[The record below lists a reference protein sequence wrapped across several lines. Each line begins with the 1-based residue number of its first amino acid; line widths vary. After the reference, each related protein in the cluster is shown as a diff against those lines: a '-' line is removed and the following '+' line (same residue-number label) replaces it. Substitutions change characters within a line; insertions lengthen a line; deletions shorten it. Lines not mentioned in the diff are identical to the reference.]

1 MVTKGMPHIP
11 PTFAGSRLSLAYDG
25 ATEVTEK
32 FRNTTSIALRSQCY
46 MDKGN
51 SSEPRDKG
59 RTSKAR
65 ARKPYT
71 KPEFRFE
78 LAFETQ
84 ALSCGKTNPTQKQC
98 NFNRKVS

>member
-1 MVTKGMPHIP
+1 
-11 PTFAGSRLSLAYDG
+11 
-25 ATEVTEK
+25 
-32 FRNTTSIALRSQCY
+32 

-51 SSEPRDKG
+51 SLEPRNAR
-59 RTSKAR
+59 RTSKGQT
-65 ARKPYT
+65 RKPYT